1 MSGHLKNKMVN
12 VKVVHSNKKAEKK
25 QRLRG
30 TKLFVCFSLSTMKPD
45 PDPWGVK
52 CLYSQ
57 TIQKYHK

>member
-30 TKLFVCFSLSTMKPD
+30 TKLFVCLLVVFLSVP
-45 PDPWGVK
+45 
-52 CLYSQ
+52 
-57 TIQKYHK
+57 